1 MSADQKG
8 LISTKE
14 STHHAQELAQRNS
27 DQTFSKS
34 EVTPQLPAINANS
47 EIGESA
53 EKTSSPPLS
62 ESIKPIIRSE
72 GFYLE
77 TSVQGGKMAFTVDTG
92 ATRTIISQRVY
103 NAIPKDQ
110 RPSQQMTT
118 GLTDTSGKTLGQFGT
133 AIFSIELAKAY
144 ILTAKS

>member
-1 MSADQKG
+1 
-8 LISTKE
+8 
-14 STHHAQELAQRNS
+14 
-27 DQTFSKS
+27 
-34 EVTPQLPAINANS
+34 
-47 EIGESA
+47 
-53 EKTSSPPLS
+53 
-62 ESIKPIIRSE
+62 
-72 GFYLE
+72 
-77 TSVQGGKMAFTVDTG
+77 MAFTVDTG

-118 GLTDTSGKTLGQFGT
+118 GLTDASGKTLGQFGT